1 MLRLKCLK
9 IKTQKIIVKSLKVRV
24 NTCFFHV
31 LFVSL
36 AYELN
41 MEDYSSKFRRADKWG
56 LEIIR

>member
-9 IKTQKIIVKSLKVRV
+9 IKTQETIIKSPKDKA
-24 NTCFFHV
+24 NTCFFNS

-41 MEDYSSKFRRADKWG
+41 MEDYSSKFRRADKRG